1 MSAAAQQTPPSP
13 PDAILIERPN
23 LLKEKVGGSLSPAL
37 YNKMEAAVE
46 HMAIDFEAWMRET
59 TDALH
64 LLWQQLSS
72 KSLNPQTLEALMRT
86 ALEVKSLGET
96 YGYPLATRVAHSLCR
111 LVVKMQNGPENPV
124 HKVFVEAHVQAL
136 KAIMRDNIK
145 NAENPIG
152 IALAS
157 ELEAN
162 VAKL

>member
-1 MSAAAQQTPPSP
+1 MSAAAQKNSP
-13 PDAILIERPN
+13 PPVAILIERPN
-23 LLKEKVGGSLSPAL
+23 LLKEKIGGSLSPAL
-37 YNKMEAAVE
+37 YNKMEQAVE

-59 TDALH
+59 TDELH
-64 LLWQQLSS
+64 AMWQQMTG
-72 KSLNPQTLEALMRT
+72 KSFDPQTLEALMRT

-111 LVVKMQNGPENPV
+111 LVAKMQKGPENPA
-124 HKVFVEAHVQAL
+124 HKIFVEAHVKAL

-152 IALAS
+152 VALAS

-162 VAKL
+162 VARL